1 MENPWIYS
9 YLMIDSYNDSGNSV
23 HRELAVDWQSVLH
36 RIKATITSE
45 MPGSQILLFGSHAR
59 SGFTGASDYDLL
71 IVTQES
77 IEVRKKMPLK
87 TRIRKLLLAQG
98 IFSDILIQNSGEIER
113 KRHLPGHIVR
123 NAIKEKEAIAL

>member
-1 MENPWIYS
+1 
-9 YLMIDSYNDSGNSV
+9 MINSHKSSGKGA

-36 RIKATITSE
+36 RIKAAITSE

-59 SGFTGASDYDLL
+59 SDFTGASDYDLL

-77 IEVRKKMPLK
+77 IEVRKKMALK

-98 IFSDILIQNSGEIER
+98 IFSDILIQSSGEIER

-123 NAIKEKEAIAL
+123 NAIKEGIAL